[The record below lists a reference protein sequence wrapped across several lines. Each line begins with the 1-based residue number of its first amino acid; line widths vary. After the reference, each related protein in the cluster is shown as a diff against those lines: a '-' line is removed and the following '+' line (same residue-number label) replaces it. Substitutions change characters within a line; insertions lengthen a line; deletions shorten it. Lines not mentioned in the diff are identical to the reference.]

1 MCVIIPL
8 CWFQE
13 PLGPPRYPISGDAK
27 VIFTYW
33 HTFLHITICSLP
45 LALNNINFSMPEKKK
60 KTNEGAIYTDSW
72 LYCLESNDRQTTTK
86 ILCIWQTQSSF
97 KHFQSVIGN
106 SVKNWQMWIA
116 NCIRFVLVILNVCI
130 RAAFHIVGKLWSSHF
145 WIRVY
150 LLSATC
156 ISTTLVLWHL
166 LFHFLFFF
174 FCPNFSSVFGG
185 WP

>member
-1 MCVIIPL
+1 M
-8 CWFQE
+8 
-13 PLGPPRYPISGDAK
+13 
-27 VIFTYW
+27 
-33 HTFLHITICSLP
+33 
-45 LALNNINFSMPEKKK
+45 
-60 KTNEGAIYTDSW
+60 
-72 LYCLESNDRQTTTK
+72 YCLESNDRQTTTK

-97 KHFQSVIGN
+97 KYFQSVIGN
-106 SVKNWQMWIA
+106 SVKNWQMWMA
-116 NCIRFVLVILNVCI
+116 NCIRFVLVILYVCI

-174 FCPNFSSVFGG
+174 SALIFHPYSVAGHSTLVKRAMYPTGTRTQIFQLCPVSLSGRLCCLPVDSTLG
-185 WP
+185 WEQES